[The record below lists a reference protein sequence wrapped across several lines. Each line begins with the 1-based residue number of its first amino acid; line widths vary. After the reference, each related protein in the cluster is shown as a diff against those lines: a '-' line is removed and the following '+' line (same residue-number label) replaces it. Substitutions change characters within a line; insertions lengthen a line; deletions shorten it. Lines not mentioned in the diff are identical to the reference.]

1 MHRVLIIEDE
11 QDIRDILS
19 IVLTRLGYDVVA
31 AENGKKGVDL
41 FNNAPF
47 FDLVITDI
55 RMPGMSG
62 NDVAKLIRASRKS
75 DTPLIAITGF
85 PDEIEKDMFDSSLQ
99 KPFSLK
105 DFEKVIDHLTKNSVG
120 AHSTS

>member
-62 NDVAKLIRASRKS
+62 NDVAKHIRASRK
-75 DTPLIAITGF
+75 
-85 PDEIEKDMFDSSLQ
+85 
-99 KPFSLK
+99 
-105 DFEKVIDHLTKNSVG
+105 
-120 AHSTS
+120 